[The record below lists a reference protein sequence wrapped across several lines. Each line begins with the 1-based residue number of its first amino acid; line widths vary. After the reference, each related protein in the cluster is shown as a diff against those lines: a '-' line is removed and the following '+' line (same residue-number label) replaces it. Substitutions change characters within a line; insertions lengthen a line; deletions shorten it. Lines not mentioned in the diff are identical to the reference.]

1 MDELNLED
9 YGYVMPDYQ
18 VGPQVGGTYNVP
30 ASAQPNNTPWD
41 SAGGTVGQYG
51 GDVLGIL
58 SKGIGAWSQYQNN
71 QQLLDYKRYEAT
83 AGGVFAQGR
92 PNQIQ
97 TATVTARASSPMLM
111 ILLVAGAVLLLR
123 K

>member
-1 MDELNLED
+1 MDELNLDD

-18 VGPQVGGTYNVP
+18 VGPQTGGTYNVP

-51 GDVLGIL
+51 GDVLSIL
-58 SKGIGAWSQYQNN
+58 SKGIGQWSQYQSN

-83 AGGVFAQGR
+83 QGGVFAQGM
-92 PNQIQ
+92 PNQMQ
-97 TATVTARASSPMLM
+97 TATVTARASSP
-111 ILLVAGAVLLLR
+111 LLLIALAVGAIVLLR